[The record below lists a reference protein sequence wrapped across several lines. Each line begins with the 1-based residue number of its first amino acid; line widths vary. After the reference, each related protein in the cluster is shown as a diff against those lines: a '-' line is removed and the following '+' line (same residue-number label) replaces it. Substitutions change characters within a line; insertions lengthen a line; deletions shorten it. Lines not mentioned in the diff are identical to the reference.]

1 MNPKAVGEIS
11 EALVLARLIKL
22 GHKVLLPFGNNQRYD
37 LVIDRGTAFERVQ
50 VKTGR
55 IRKGAVVFNTSSIN
69 GFTRK
74 RRAYSQ
80 DVDAFCVY
88 CPDNDKIYKIPIT
101 ACGSRSKNLSLAKEK
116 IRTGCELATKYE
128 I

>member
-1 MNPKAVGEIS
+1 MNPKAIGEIS

-37 LVIDRGTAFERVQ
+37 LVIDHGAAFERVQ

-69 GFTRK
+69 GFTRQ
-74 RRAYSQ
+74 RRAYNQ

-88 CPDNDKIYKIPIT
+88 CPDNDKVYKIPI
-101 ACGSRSKNLSLAKEK
+101 AVCGPRSKNLSLTKE
-116 IRTGCELATKYE
+116 RTRAGCELATEYE